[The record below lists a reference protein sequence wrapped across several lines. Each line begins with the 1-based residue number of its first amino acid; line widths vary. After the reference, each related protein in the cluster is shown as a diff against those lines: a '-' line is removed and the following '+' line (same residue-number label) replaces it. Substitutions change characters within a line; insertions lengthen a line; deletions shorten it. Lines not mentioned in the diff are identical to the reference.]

1 LKKKFSYDIWLTL
14 AKATLT
20 AVLVFNRRR
29 AGETE
34 RILVEE
40 FNNRQAI
47 NEKTNN
53 ELFKSLS
60 DSNKMIAKKYVR
72 FITRG
77 KKIEMYLF
85 FLILI

>member
-1 LKKKFSYDIWLTL
+1 LKKKFSYDIWFIL
-14 AKATLT
+14 AKAILT

-29 AGETE
+29 AGEIE

-60 DSNKMIAKKYVR
+60 DSNKKIAKNMFVLLREEKNRDVP
-72 FITRG
+72 
-77 KKIEMYLF
+77 K
-85 FLILI
+85 